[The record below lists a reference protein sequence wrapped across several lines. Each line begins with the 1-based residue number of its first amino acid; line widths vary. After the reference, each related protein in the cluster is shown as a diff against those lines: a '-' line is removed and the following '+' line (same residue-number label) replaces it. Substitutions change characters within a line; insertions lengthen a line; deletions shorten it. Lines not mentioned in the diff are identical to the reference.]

1 MVPPAVGPSGEGSP
15 TGARWASGSTLDLSL
30 ESGPASQGHPRA
42 GRAQPAVAS
51 SQMKA
56 KWQAPAATV
65 KACHTS
71 W

>member
-1 MVPPAVGPSGEGSP
+1 MVPPAAGASWEGSP
-15 TGARWASGSTLDLSL
+15 TGAAVASGSTLDLSL
-30 ESGPASQGHPRA
+30 ESGPAPQGHPW
-42 GRAQPAVAS
+42 GRDQPAVAS

>member
-1 MVPPAVGPSGEGSP
+1 M
-15 TGARWASGSTLDLSL
+15 ASGSSLDLSL
-30 ESGPASQGHPRA
+30 GSGAPAQGHP
-42 GRAQPAVAS
+42 GRRPPQPAAAS
-51 SQMKA
+51 SQMKV